1 MIVTGIAHPPLR
13 LQERSELPSAE
24 LIHLAKKA
32 MAEFGA
38 THLITSLALGWE
50 QALTK
55 AALEMEI
62 PYTVAI
68 PYPGRDSGW
77 NRNACILYLDLLA
90 RASEVY
96 RVSDC
101 YSETA
106 VLEGHFY
113 RVDSAETVLALWDY
127 DFQGDTFRTIDYA
140 LKTGKTVSN
149 LWKEWQQLCALR
161 KTRPNVRVQDS
172 RVGAQIFE
180 SRS

>member
-1 MIVTGIAHPPLR
+1 MIVTGIAHPPAR
-13 LQERSELPSAE
+13 LLERSELPSAE

-32 MAEFGA
+32 MAEYGA

-68 PYPGRDSGW
+68 PYPGRDSSWG
-77 NRNACILYLDLLA
+77 RKACILYLDLLA

-96 RVSDC
+96 RISDC

-113 RVDSAETVLALWDY
+113 RVDQAETILALWDY

-140 LKTGKTVSN
+140 LKMGKTVAN
-149 LWKEWQQLCALR
+149 LWKEWQQLRALR
-161 KTRPNVRVQDS
+161 KIHPNVGVQDNKI
-172 RVGAQIFE
+172 GAQIFD